1 MNTLNKEMEKL
12 FKKAINQL
20 AEKEAEGWPPECAT
34 FLFQPIR
41 PQKDEQNKHEN
52 IK

>member
-12 FKKAINQL
+12 LKKAINQL

-34 FLFQPIR
+34 FLFQPTR
-41 PQKDEQNKHEN
+41 PQKDEHNEKVSA
-52 IK
+52 K